1 MILRINGMPM
11 EYENDLTLLEVIQ
24 QQTGQKQFDGMAVAL
39 NGEVIIRK
47 KWETTSLQT
56 KDSLEILQAVSGG

>member
-24 QQTGQKQFDGMAVAL
+24 QQTGQNQFDGMAVAL
-39 NGEVIIRK
+39 NGEVVIRK
-47 KWETTSLQT
+47 KWETTSLQA
-56 KDSLEILQAVSGG
+56 KDNLEILQSVSGG

>member
-11 EYENDLTLLEVIQ
+11 EYENDLTLLEVIT
-24 QQTGQKQFDGMAVAL
+24 QQTGQNKFDGMAVAL
-39 NGEVIIRK
+39 NGEVIIRQ
-47 KWETTSLQT
+47 KWATTSLEA